1 MMYACE
7 GNGKHVPD
15 TILTKC
21 VLGCYHPG
29 LTCANYQQYFDGSP
43 KQLAKWKVTRTLA
56 DHIIGN
62 CRADGCMHLCPDLD
76 AFYAKCGF
84 VALAAAAPSRAV
96 VSLAPYRETLQ
107 RISGMVL
114 TVDSDAK
121 TIKAAYRI
129 AGLKTHPDKT
139 GSDGAE
145 FLEVQQAFDYLTGR
159 ETAPKD
165 EQDMLEERVSRD
177 QSQFA
182 IMPLHETSNQLQM
195 MFYVGLLQILQNPE
209 AELYGNSPWFNAPD
223 GTKYWFNC
231 SIKFCDARFGI
242 RKKGV
247 AHGDP
252 LTLAEIKKIQP
263 NFHTPG
269 GNVTRFFEYDRDASG
284 ILLAASRDDETRL
297 NSHGW
302 KALCYCIGHSVDTQ
316 ILNAYLQAY
325 QNLPKRKRDARMEGQ
340 LEPAFKMRK
349 IRDREGRMS
358 TQKQCP
364 EYERYMKQILDKP
377 VFQLPYGDKSWDAIF
392 NGFRTKYIEHSKK
405 RPHSELTEDDE

>member
-7 GNGKHVPD
+7 GNGKHIPD

-29 LTCANYQQYFDGSP
+29 FTCANYQQCFDGSP
-43 KQLAKWKVTRTLA
+43 KQLAKWKITRTLA

-96 VSLAPYRETLQ
+96 VSLAPYCETLQ

-121 TIKAAYRI
+121 TVKAAYRI
-129 AGLKTHPDKT
+129 AALKTHPDT
-139 GSDGAE
+139 NPGSDGAE
-145 FLEVQQAFDYLTGR
+145 FMEVQQAKDYLLGS
-159 ETAPKD
+159 EKAKD

-269 GNVTRFFEYDRDASG
+269 GDVTRFFEYDRDASG

-302 KALCYCIGHSVDTQ
+302 KALCYCIGHPADTQ
-316 ILNAYLQAY
+316 ILNGYLHAY
-325 QNLPKRKRDARMEGQ
+325 QSLSKRKQNAPMEGQ

-349 IRDREGRMS
+349 VRDREGRMS

-364 EYERYMKQILDKP
+364 EYERYTKKILDKP
-377 VFQLPYGDKSWDAIF
+377 VFQLPDGDMSWDAIF